1 MMKNRLRFSCLFAIA
16 AALSFVACDK
26 FNDRTEDDIF
36 DFVDET
42 LYEIQDRGNIG
53 QDGCYELVFPVSI
66 VFEDGSI
73 AEVNDYNE
81 ARAAIRAWKEENP
94 EATERPTLAFPI
106 EVISEEGEVISVAD
120 TEELR
125 VLREDCPRNYFDRG
139 RRRGHRHRCNKCFSI
154 VFPVTISFPDDTS
167 VEVADRQELK
177 MAIRVWK
184 QANPDVEERPS
195 LTFPFDVE
203 LEDGTIQTIN
213 SQEEF
218 QALKESCAGD

>member
-1 MMKNRLRFSCLFAIA
+1 MMKNSLRFSWLFAFA
-16 AALSFVACDK
+16 AILSFVACDK
-26 FNDRTEDDIF
+26 FNDQTEDDIF

-42 LYEIQDRGNIG
+42 LYEVQDRGNIG

-66 VFEDGSI
+66 VFEDGSTV
-73 AEVNDYNE
+73 EVNDYSE
-81 ARAAIRAWKEENP
+81 AIDAIRAWKEENP
-94 EATERPTLAFPI
+94 DATERPTLAFPL
-106 EVISEEGEVISVAD
+106 EVISEEGEVISLANTD
-120 TEELR
+120 ELKA
-125 VLREDCPRNYFDRG
+125 LREDCPRSYFNRG
-139 RRRGHRHRCNKCFSI
+139 KRRGHRHRCNKCFSI

-177 MAIRVWK
+177 MTIRAWK

-195 LTFPFDVE
+195 LTFPIDVE

-218 QALKESCAGD
+218 QALRESCSGD